1 MTPPVIPAM
10 KIRHLNPRQMISI
23 PEQRVTVRH
32 PVLKAPPGKMRHTA
46 EFMNLTPGRPATT
59 ANRSAPAA
67 ACQPHS
73 ARADHRGGC
82 GPAPQSHPASLPAA
96 SPPATSG
103 NTPPAHRRYSRR
115 ENIFPPSAFSPR
127 SHTTPLAHIAGRAP
141 ESLILSVSW
150 DYCESL
156 LMERKPPKLPTLLR
170 NLQPLRHLLHLSF
183 VISDV
188 GWSYSSAT
196 AGPL

>member
-1 MTPPVIPAM
+1 MTPPVILTI
-10 KIRHLNPRQMISI
+10 KIRHLNSRQMVSI
-23 PEQRVTVRH
+23 PEQCVTVRH
-32 PVLKAPPGKMRHTA
+32 PVLKAPPGEMRHTA
-46 EFMNLTPGRPATT
+46 ELVNRPPADQPPRQITLHLQPPVGFTQPGQTTGVAVDQRHNLTVQ
-59 ANRSAPAA
+59 
-67 ACQPHS
+67 C
-73 ARADHRGGC
+73 
-82 GPAPQSHPASLPAA
+82 LPAA
-96 SPPATSG
+96 SPPAPSG

-115 ENIFPPSAFSPR
+115 ENIFPLPAFSPR
-127 SHTTPLAHIAGRAP
+127 SRTTPLAHIAGRAP

-196 AGPL
+196 AGP